1 MTPPGAHLRAG
12 GTSVLLVP
20 SADGVP
26 TLLHWGADLGELSD
40 ADLSAYAALRVP
52 GVPMS
57 ALDAPRHLSVLPSN
71 VAGYTG
77 TPAVEVHRP
86 LGRTAGDSRTLAWT
100 PRFSDWQ
107 WSVEPAEAATAS
119 AGAVRLHCTDAE
131 AGLSVVWELELSVE
145 GVVRARSRLRNAGQ
159 GEVWVAA
166 LRTVLPVPA
175 YAEELLD
182 LTGRWCRE
190 RVPQRHDWQQ
200 GTWLR
205 QGRHGRTGHDA
216 TLLMVAGTPG
226 FGFGRGRVWGVHVA
240 WSGDHQTYAERT
252 PEGEALL
259 GGGELLSP
267 GEVVLAPGEEYAAP
281 WLVAVWSDAGLDG
294 LSDRLHPWVR
304 RGSPRT
310 RRPRPVVVN
319 TWEATYMDHRLDK
332 LTALAD
338 AAAEVGAERF
348 VLDDGWFAGRHDDRA
363 GLGDWIVD
371 PDVWPD
377 GLHPLVDHVRGL
389 GLEFGLW
396 VEPEMVNE
404 NSSLAREHPDWLLR
418 GRSGLPDT
426 WRFQQV
432 LDLQHPDAYVHV
444 RDALVALVTEYDIA
458 YLKWDH
464 NRDLIDVA
472 HAGRPAVHGQ
482 TLAFY
487 RLLDELR
494 QAHPALEIESCS
506 SGGARID
513 LGVLE
518 RTDRVWASDTLD
530 PLLRTPIQ
538 RWTSLLVPPELVGA
552 HIGGQVAHTTGRA
565 ARRRPAASSRYSCT
579 MRRASTGRSNP
590 LRARSRAAAPIR
602 VRRAGSRTSCS
613 RASASAAGSWLGT
626 TRPST
631 PSRTTS
637 GFAPTVVTTT
647 GRPVAIASRM
657 AIGWP
662 SQCEGSVNSWAERRA
677 VATSAGASDPS
688 RRTGRPE
695 SVTRRRSSSAS
706 CSPTSCP
713 PPTTS
718 SGRDTPRAES
728 SSSAPTRSCMPLRR
742 LSVPTY
748 TARAGSTAGSA
759 AS

>member
-1 MTPPGAHLRAG
+1 MTQPVAHLRAG

-26 TLLHWGADLGELSD
+26 TMLHWGADLG
-40 ADLSAYAALRVP
+40 DLSAADAAAYAGLRAP

-86 LGRTAGDSRTLAWT
+86 LGRATADARVLAWT
-100 PRFSDWQ
+100 PRFRDWQ
-107 WSVEPAEAATAS
+107 WSVEAGAETS
-119 AGAVRLHCTDAE
+119 GPGGAVRLRSTDTE
-131 AGLSVVWELELSVE
+131 AGLSVVWELELSEE
-145 GVVRARSRLRNAGQ
+145 GVLRARSRLRNTGE

-166 LRTVLPVPA
+166 VRTVLPVPA

-190 RVPQRHDWQQ
+190 RVPQRHPWQQ

-226 FGFGRGRVWGVHVA
+226 FGFRNGRVWGVHVA

-267 GEVVLAPGEEYAAP
+267 GEVVLAPEEEYAAP

-304 RGSPRT
+304 RRSPRT

-319 TWEATYMDHRLDK
+319 TWEATYMDHRLEE

-348 VLDDGWFAGRHDDRA
+348 VLDDGWFVGRHSDRA
-363 GLGDWIVD
+363 GLGDWVVD

-404 NSSLAREHPDWLLR
+404 DSGLAREHPDWLLR

-432 LDLQHPDAYVHV
+432 LDLQHPDAYAHI
-444 RDALVALVTEYDIA
+444 RDALVALVAEYDIA

-472 HAGRPAVHGQ
+472 HGGRPAVHGQ
-482 TLAFY
+482 TRAFY
-487 RLLDELR
+487 RLLDDLR
-494 QAHPALEIESCS
+494 HAHPSLEIESCS

-538 RWTSLLVPPELVGA
+538 RWTSLLVPPELVGS
-552 HIGGQVAHTTGRA
+552 HIGAPVAHTTGRS
-565 ARRRPAASSRYSCT
+565 ARLS
-579 MRRASTGRSNP
+579 
-590 LRARSRAAAPIR
+590 LRAAVALLGHFGIEWDLSSIGPSDRAAVAAWVALHKELRPLIAEGRTVRPDHPDPAVQVTGVVAPDR
-602 VRRAGSRTSCS
+602 SEAAYVVAVLDATRTQSPELVQLSGLDADRRYDLSVVAPTEDSPGVD
-613 RASASAAGSWLGT
+613 LGT
-626 TRPST
+626 SWTGGDPV
-631 PSRTTS
+631 
-637 GFAPTVVTTT
+637 TVTGAALMEAGVRLPVT
-647 GRPVAIASRM
+647 A
-657 AIGWP
+657 
-662 SQCEGSVNSWAERRA
+662 
-677 VATSAGASDPS
+677 
-688 RRTGRPE
+688 PE
-695 SVTRRRSSSAS
+695 SAYVIRL
-706 CSPTSCP
+706 CPTSHEEP
-713 PPTTS
+713 
-718 SGRDTPRAES
+718 SG
-728 SSSAPTRSCMPLRR
+728 
-742 LSVPTY
+742 
-748 TARAGSTAGSA
+748 G
-759 AS
+759 

>member
-1 MTPPGAHLRAG
+1 MSVTSAHLRAG

-26 TLLHWGADLGELSD
+26 TLLHWGADLGDLTP
-40 ADLSAYAALRVP
+40 ADIASYALLRVP

-57 ALDAPRHLSVLPSN
+57 ALDAPRHLSVLPTN
-71 VAGYTG
+71 VEGYTG
-77 TPAVEVHRP
+77 TPAVEVSRT
-86 LGRTAGDSRTLAWT
+86 RTAAPGNVRAGAWA
-100 PRFSDWQ
+100 PRFREWD
-107 WSVEPAEAATAS
+107 WSVEPAEPCGGT
-119 AGAVRLHCTDAE
+119 VRLSSTDGE
-131 AGLSVVWELELSVE
+131 AGLTVAWELELSEE
-145 GVVRARSRLRNAGQ
+145 GVVRARSRLRNTDEGDLS
-159 GEVWVAA
+159 VAA
-166 LRTVLPVPA
+166 VRTVLPVPA

-190 RVPQRHDWQQ
+190 RVPQRHVWQQ

-216 TLLMVAGTPG
+216 SLLMVAGTPG
-226 FGFGRGRVWGVHVA
+226 FTNRRGLLWGVHVA

-259 GGGELLSP
+259 GGGELLSS
-267 GEVVLAPGEEYAAP
+267 GEVVLAPDEEYAAP
-281 WLVAVWSDAGLDG
+281 WLVAAWSDTGLDG

-304 RGSPRT
+304 RRSPRS

-319 TWEATYMDHRLDK
+319 TWEATYFDHRLDE

-348 VLDDGWFAGRHDDRA
+348 VLDDGWFAGRRHDRA

-371 PDVWPD
+371 PGVWPD

-404 NSSLAREHPDWLLR
+404 DSQLAREHPDWLLR

-432 LDLQHPDAYVHV
+432 LDLQHEEAYAHV
-444 RDALVALVTEYDIA
+444 RDALVALVDEYDIA

-464 NRDLIDVA
+464 NRDLVDVA

-482 TLAFY
+482 THALY

-494 QAHPALEIESCS
+494 ATRPALEIESCA
-506 SGGARID
+506 SGGARVD
-513 LGVLE
+513 LGILE

-538 RWTSLLVPPELVGA
+538 RWTSLLVPPELVGS
-552 HIGGQVAHTTGRA
+552 HIGGPVAHTTGRSA
-565 ARRRPAASSRYSCT
+565 
-579 MRRASTGRSNP
+579 GLG
-590 LRARSRAAAPIR
+590 LRAAVALLGHFGIEWDLSSLGPED
-602 VRRAGSRTSCS
+602 RAGVAAWVALHKELRPLVAEGRTV
-613 RASASAAGSWLGT
+613 RPDHPDPAVQVTGVVAADRSEAAFVVAVLDT
-626 TRPST
+626 TLT
-631 PSRTTS
+631 Q
-637 GFAPTVVTTT
+637 APTLVHLA
-647 GRPVAIASRM
+647 GLHPDRRY
-657 AIGWP
+657 
-662 SQCEGSVNSWAERRA
+662 ELRA
-677 VATSAGASDPS
+677 VAPTTDRHSLDLGSSWTSGDPVTVTGTTLMEAGIRLPTTA
-688 RRTGRPE
+688 PE
-695 SVTRRRSSSAS
+695 SAYVLL
-706 CSPTSCP
+706 
-713 PPTTS
+713 
-718 SGRDTPRAES
+718 
-728 SSSAPTRSCMPLRR
+728 LRR
-742 LSVPTY
+742 VM
-748 TARAGSTAGSA
+748 
-759 AS
+759 